1 MVEFEK
7 WLRNR
12 VDTLS
17 NRLKEYI
24 CEEWNEKQRPTKPKS
39 SIRMHP
45 LATGAEPSCE
55 VPMESNAIT
64 DPNLN
69 SQLHPLAMATA
80 FSPRVQRDSN
90 HFHGSN
96 QGQANFQNN

>member
-1 MVEFEK
+1 MRGMEQEAK
-7 WLRNR
+7 
-12 VDTLS
+12 T
-17 NRLKEYI
+17 Y
-24 CEEWNEKQRPTKPKS
+24 QTKP
-39 SIRMHP
+39 SIRLHP
-45 LATGAEPSCE
+45 LVTGAEPSCE
-55 VPMESNAIT
+55 VPMESNVIT

-80 FSPRVQRDSN
+80 FSPRVQKDSN

>member
-1 MVEFEK
+1 MRGMEQEAK
-7 WLRNR
+7 
-12 VDTLS
+12 T
-17 NRLKEYI
+17 Y
-24 CEEWNEKQRPTKPKS
+24 QTKP
-39 SIRMHP
+39 SIRLHS

-80 FSPRVQRDSN
+80 FFPRVQKDSN

-96 QGQANFQNN
+96 QGQANF